1 MPRRRVVAKRKILP
15 DPLLGSEMV
24 AKFVNCVMKSGKKSV
39 AEAIVY
45 GALQKMSERHASKH
59 AEKEEGGGEEG
70 GSGTGKAGK
79 GRVAKK
85 DQKKDLATSQ
95 AALERS
101 LESLSKAIE
110 NVKPT
115 VEVRARRV
123 GGSTYQ
129 IPCEVRPSRRLAL
142 AMRWLIEAASARSE
156 KTMALR
162 LAHEVLDALENKGN
176 AVKKCADVH
185 RMAEANKAFAHF
197 RWT

>member
-1 MPRRRVVAKRKILP
+1 MPRRRVAAKRKILP
-15 DPLLGSEMV
+15 DPILGSELL

-45 GALQKMSERHASKH
+45 GALQNMADRHTSKH
-59 AEKEEGGGEEG
+59 ADKEDSGEEG
-70 GSGTGKAGK
+70 GSGKAGK
-79 GRVAKK
+79 GRATAKK
-85 DQKKDLATSQ
+85 DSAKELSASH

-101 LESLSKAIE
+101 LETFTKAID
-110 NVKPT
+110 NIKPT

-142 AMRWLIEAASARSE
+142 AMRWLIEAAKARSE

-162 LAHEVLDALENKGN
+162 LAHEIMDALDGKGN

-185 RMAEANKAFAHF
+185 RMADANKAFAHF